1 MPSARKQRFEF
12 QQNGYF
18 FVQPRSKK
26 RTRQFD
32 DNVEEM
38 EQDIV
43 ADEGVWFKQSLLF
56 IILFKFLPQENCD
69 MKVRNIV

>member
-1 MPSARKQRFEF
+1 MPSGKQQRFEF
-12 QQNGYF
+12 QQNSSFF

-43 ADEGVWFKQSLLF
+43 TDEGVWLNS
-56 IILFKFLPQENCD
+56 
-69 MKVRNIV
+69 NITIHVYNLNYKHREIVN

>member
-1 MPSARKQRFEF
+1 MPSGKQQRFEF
-12 QQNGYF
+12 QPNTSF

-43 ADEGVWFKQSLLF
+43 SDEGVWLNSNITIHVYNLNYKQR
-56 IILFKFLPQENCD
+56 E
-69 MKVRNIV
+69 IVN

>member
-1 MPSARKQRFEF
+1 MPSGKQQRFEF
-12 QQNGYF
+12 QQNSSF

-43 ADEGVWFKQSLLF
+43 SDEGVWLNS
-56 IILFKFLPQENCD
+56 
-69 MKVRNIV
+69 NITINVYNLNYKHKEIVN

>member
-1 MPSARKQRFEF
+1 MPSGKQKTFEF
-12 QQNGYF
+12 QQKSSF

-43 ADEGVWFKQSLLF
+43 TDEGVWLNS
-56 IILFKFLPQENCD
+56 
-69 MKVRNIV
+69 NITIHVYVGV

>member
-1 MPSARKQRFEF
+1 MPSGKRQRFEF
-12 QQNGYF
+12 QQNGSF

-38 EQDIV
+38 EQDIA
-43 ADEGVWFKQSLLF
+43 ADEGVWLNS
-56 IILFKFLPQENCD
+56 NYYTC
-69 MKVRNIV
+69 V